1 MKLVK
6 QLKLTRAEIRLP
18 VATCLAL
25 LALLVAGSGG
35 AYAAAPAKSIVVC
48 VNHRSHALYLSHT
61 CARRDKRLAWN
72 VTGPSGANGSSGAAG
87 ARGATG
93 AQGSAGQTGPAGP
106 FTAVLPS
113 GASLKGAYGAIGSSS
128 AGLQRMGAAISFGI
142 PLAVAPIPNFL
153 SVGEGPTA
161 ACPGSASA
169 PTATAGNLC
178 IYEAQRSNILS
189 AGFEDPITGAT
200 GSTVQPF
207 GAEVVGL
214 TSVAGNYDESGS
226 WAVTAP

>member
-1 MKLVK
+1 MGSIK
-6 QLKLTRAEIRLP
+6 QLKLTHAAVRLP
-18 VATCLAL
+18 VVACLAL
-25 LALLVAGSGG
+25 LALAVAGSSG
-35 AYAAAPAKSIVVC
+35 AYAATSTKSIVVC
-48 VNHRSHALYLSHT
+48 VNHRSHTLYLSHT

-72 VTGPSGANGSSGAAG
+72 VTGPAGASGSSGALG
-87 ARGATG
+87 SRGATG
-93 AQGSAGQTGPAGP
+93 VQGSAGPAGP
-106 FTAVLPS
+106 FTTVLPS

-128 AGLQRMGAAISFGI
+128 AGLQRLGTQISFGI
-142 PLAVAPIPNFL
+142 PLAAAPIANFL

-161 ACPGSASA
+161 ACPGSAAAPSA
-169 PTATAGNLC
+169 SPGNLC
-178 IYEAQRSNILS
+178 IYEAQRSNVLT

-214 TSVAGNYDESGS
+214 TSAAGNYDESGS